1 MIKNMTFVVLMIS
14 WTVTVHTQNLDTEA
28 LEQLVYH
35 ADVMTHAEESK
46 HRLYSMDVFNE
57 TFRSLLKQT
66 HSFDYSF
73 DELKWISKMIPE
85 DNSFRIFTWEVVV
98 SENEYKYFGIL
109 QKSDGTLFEL
119 TDDFA
124 HAEDLLTEEFGHENW
139 LGAIYYNMMDINHGS
154 GEKYYLLFGLN
165 KWNSGENIKIADVL
179 FFSRE
184 GIPYFGKP
192 VFKWSAEGMPDVF
205 HNRILTRY
213 ASDAQVSL
221 NYNPGMAMII
231 TDHLVRR
238 MSRLPGQAET
248 MVPDGSYIAYEYKND
263 YWNRIDQL
271 ENQILDSAPR
281 PVPVLDDRQNK
292 TITGQEKV
300 KKKNK

>member
-1 MIKNMTFVVLMIS
+1 MIKNVIFIVFMIS
-14 WTVTVHTQNLDTEA
+14 LTVTLHSQNPDKKA

-35 ADVMTHAEESK
+35 ADVMTHAEMSK
-46 HRLYSMDVFNE
+46 HRLYSMEIFND
-57 TFRSLLKQT
+57 TFRSLLNQAQ
-66 HSFDYSF
+66 SFDYSF
-73 DELKWISKMIPE
+73 DELKWISKMTPE

-98 SENEYKYFGIL
+98 TENEYRYFGIL
-109 QKSDGTLFEL
+109 QKSDGTVFEL

-124 HAEDLLTEEFGHENW
+124 HAEDLLTEEFSYENW
-139 LGAIYYNMMDINHGS
+139 LGAFYYNMMEMNQES

-165 KWNSGENIKIADVL
+165 KWNAGENVKLADVL
-179 FFSRE
+179 FFSKE

-192 VFKWSAEGMPDVF
+192 VFKWSAEGMPDVY

-213 ASDAQVSL
+213 SSDAQVSL

-238 MSRLPGQAET
+238 MSRLPGQSET
-248 MVPDGSYIAYEYKND
+248 MVPDGSYIAYEYRND

-271 ENQILDSAPR
+271 ENEIMESAPR

-292 TITGQEKV
+292 TITGKEII